1 MNSCTSGGLGR
12 TRDRFVL
19 GRVAFRVV
27 GVTDQFSA
35 GYLGEMRPQS
45 SVVSYIHDRRPALGR
60 HLISGPQSLPRC
72 ACKCVAPSPNYHGM
86 LLEPVDYLVL
96 LIGTL
101 ASTGWGFV
109 LLGLS

>member
-1 MNSCTSGGLGR
+1 MMTDGEYGR
-12 TRDRFVL
+12 CVKTRWARACD
-19 GRVAFRVV
+19 GRVPLSMARPGNEPAKCRLTAFP
-27 GVTDQFSA
+27 
-35 GYLGEMRPQS
+35 Y
-45 SVVSYIHDRRPALGR
+45 
-60 HLISGPQSLPRC
+60 
-72 ACKCVAPSPNYHGM
+72 YHGM